1 MNTTEQLYK
10 VIAKALDIST
20 EIITDQLEYQSIVE
34 WDSMSH
40 LILVEALETAYNIEI
55 ETEDIL
61 EMSTVAKLKDVLKK
75 KNIEMI

>member
-40 LILVEALETAYNIEI
+40 LILVEALETTYNIEI